1 MERPLADR
9 SYSPLE
15 APSGPDIYFQRWL
28 CSLAR
33 HERTLKIQL
42 KRHMIAA
49 HHTESVHTALLKK
62 KIAKQA
68 RTRRRI
74 VMLSRKLRTDQGLH
88 PLSSLH
94 IMRVCSQPPSHV
106 LSPRARTDLAQ
117 STGML
122 LTLISGH
129 ILCLNNLL
137 ARFYVRQLCSE
148 NARSWSFMRTDN
160 LGTPNKAPWFL
171 NSTKEKTDSLCMSGS
186 LCLWLFRCY
195 VQFIFL

>member
-1 MERPLADR
+1 MELMERPLADR

-117 STGML
+117 STGSGPCTSSAGFHTPAKRAAAETSQPAPGIL
-122 LTLISGH
+122 VPVLALRAPSVHFIS
-129 ILCLNNLL
+129 
-137 ARFYVRQLCSE
+137 
-148 NARSWSFMRTDN
+148 
-160 LGTPNKAPWFL
+160 FL
-171 NSTKEKTDSLCMSGS
+171 
-186 LCLWLFRCY
+186 
-195 VQFIFL
+195 